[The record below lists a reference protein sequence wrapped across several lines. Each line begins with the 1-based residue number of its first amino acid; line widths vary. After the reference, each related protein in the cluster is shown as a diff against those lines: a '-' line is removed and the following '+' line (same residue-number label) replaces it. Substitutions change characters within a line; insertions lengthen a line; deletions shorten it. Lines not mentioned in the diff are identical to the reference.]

1 MKFQPVS
8 ITTPFIPRYLSD
20 PRPPPRSTSLWSKIK
35 APFQVSRLPVEVQHK
50 ALAQHR
56 LHTGTE
62 ELIPREMYEPPEKG
76 DKVTLGMLIAM
87 PDHGFVHGKE
97 EDRVREVYLGLLGCS
112 VSK

>member
-1 MKFQPVS
+1 
-8 ITTPFIPRYLSD
+8 
-20 PRPPPRSTSLWSKIK
+20 
-35 APFQVSRLPVEVQHK
+35 
-50 ALAQHR
+50 
-56 LHTGTE
+56 
-62 ELIPREMYEPPEKG
+62 MYEPPEKG